1 VLAAG
6 NTRVASLFI
15 PKCTTLSVAE
25 RVDMWVKCG
34 LVVRAGEEA
43 HKAKDRELLE
53 ELRAKASGSAAVEIE
68 RLLGM
73 LPVRK

>member
-1 VLAAG
+1 
-6 NTRVASLFI
+6 
-15 PKCTTLSVAE
+15 
-25 RVDMWVKCG
+25 MWVKCG